1 MYFIGRKRL
10 AWGAQS
16 VPAKSTT
23 VCTTVCSSRGA
34 ASPDRGQPLSLKEC
48 CNNVTDPVSD
58 AGERNLL
65 YSNMLHI
72 AGRGLQPQLP
82 YLLALRS
89 CSNADAFMKPL
100 QAGALQ
106 ALL

>member
-1 MYFIGRKRL
+1 MHGEH
-10 AWGAQS
+10 
-16 VPAKSTT
+16 KSFAPGKHPG
-23 VCTTVCSSRGA
+23 VQLSKC
-34 ASPDRGQPLSLKEC
+34 SPDRGQPLSLQEC
-48 CNNVTDPVSD
+48 CNNVTDPVSN
-58 AGERNLL
+58 AAERNLL
-65 YSNMLHI
+65 LHI
-72 AGRGLQPQLP
+72 VVVSGLQPQLP

>member
-1 MYFIGRKRL
+1 V
-10 AWGAQS
+10 S
-16 VPAKSTT
+16 N
-23 VCTTVCSSRGA
+23 A
-34 ASPDRGQPLSLKEC
+34 A
-48 CNNVTDPVSD
+48 
-58 AGERNLL
+58 ERNLL
-65 YSNMLHI
+65 LHI
-72 AGRGLQPQLP
+72 VVVSGLQPQLP